1 MNSCTNY
8 RMVGK
13 TIAKKMAS
21 VSMSVYEAGTILESG
36 TILAEGKL
44 KRGRFHG
51 PVRMFAQ
58 VNLR

>member
-1 MNSCTNY
+1 
-8 RMVGK
+8 MVGK

-21 VSMSVYEAGTILESG
+21 VSMSIFEAGTFLESG

-58 VNLR
+58 VILR

>member
-1 MNSCTNY
+1 
-8 RMVGK
+8 
-13 TIAKKMAS
+13 MAS
-21 VSMSVYEAGTILESG
+21 VSVSVDKAGTILETG

>member
-1 MNSCTNY
+1 
-8 RMVGK
+8 MVGK
-13 TIAKKMAS
+13 TIGKKMAS
-21 VSMSVYEAGTILESG
+21 VSLSVYEAGTILTG

>member
-1 MNSCTNY
+1 
-8 RMVGK
+8 MVGK
-13 TIAKKMAS
+13 TIGKKIAS
-21 VSMSVYEAGTILESG
+21 VSMSVYEAGTILETG

-44 KRGRFHG
+44 ERGRFQG